1 MTPSSESID
10 TPDTAETPSKSPPR
24 KRPAQD
30 LITIREDTLPDTE
43 GLCEEELDEIY
54 EAAKQKDYKLSEL
67 QAMTMQELMHL
78 AGKEGVQSTS
88 GMGKQELVFELLKA
102 RVMNAGLG
110 WGEGVLDILPDG
122 FGFLRS
128 PSHCYAAGP
137 DDIYVSPSQ
146 IRRLNLRPGHL
157 VAGPIRPPKDG
168 ERYFA
173 LLRVEAIENG
183 PVDEL
188 QTRIPF
194 DDLTPLLPN
203 ERLSLDHQG
212 CGADVRLLDLL
223 APMGKGQ
230 RVIVQ
235 TPPLSGRSVLLT
247 NLARAILHNHPDV
260 YVIMLVI
267 DEQPEEITEMEQ
279 RTASSSMR
287 EIAASTFADPASRH
301 ISLSE
306 IVVEKARR
314 LVESGADVVILMD
327 SLTALTR
334 AYNQELQPS
343 GKTLS
348 NGLDAASLQK
358 PKRFFGAARKLEEG
372 GSLTI
377 LATALIET
385 GSKMDDVIFEEFKG
399 TGNMELHLDRR
410 LVDRR
415 IWPAIDISRSGTR
428 KEELLLDAKELEL
441 IYRLHRVL
449 ADMNPVETI
458 ELLKSRLEKV
468 KTNAEFLMTMN
479 LA

>member
-188 QTRIPF
+188 QTRVPF
-194 DDLTPLLPN
+194 DDLTPLLPD

-358 PKRFFGAARKLEEG
+358 PKRFLSSAHKLQEG

-377 LATALIET
+377 VATVLTDT
-385 GSKMDDVIFEEFKG
+385 GSPMNDVICDQFQSKANCEIV
-399 TGNMELHLDRR
+399 LD
-410 LVDRR
+410 
-415 IWPAIDISRSGTR
+415 
-428 KEELLLDAKELEL
+428 E
-441 IYRLHRVL
+441 HL
-449 ADMNPVETI
+449 ADLHIYPALDVFKTRTRREDSLMSDDEIKKIRNLRKQFGDSSPQEALEQLI
-458 ELLKSRLEKV
+458 QMIDQSESNEALLAGL
-468 KTNAEFLMTMN
+468 
-479 LA
+479 

>member
-10 TPDTAETPSKSPPR
+10 TPDTTETPSKSPPR
-24 KRPAQD
+24 RRPAQD

-67 QAMTMQELMHL
+67 QVMTMQELMHL

-194 DDLTPLLPN
+194 DDLTPLLPD

-212 CGADVRLLDLL
+212 CG
-223 APMGKGQ
+223 
-230 RVIVQ
+230 
-235 TPPLSGRSVLLT
+235 
-247 NLARAILHNHPDV
+247 
-260 YVIMLVI
+260 
-267 DEQPEEITEMEQ
+267 
-279 RTASSSMR
+279 
-287 EIAASTFADPASRH
+287 
-301 ISLSE
+301 
-306 IVVEKARR
+306 
-314 LVESGADVVILMD
+314 
-327 SLTALTR
+327 
-334 AYNQELQPS
+334 
-343 GKTLS
+343 
-348 NGLDAASLQK
+348 
-358 PKRFFGAARKLEEG
+358 
-372 GSLTI
+372 
-377 LATALIET
+377 
-385 GSKMDDVIFEEFKG
+385 
-399 TGNMELHLDRR
+399 
-410 LVDRR
+410 
-415 IWPAIDISRSGTR
+415 
-428 KEELLLDAKELEL
+428 
-441 IYRLHRVL
+441 
-449 ADMNPVETI
+449 
-458 ELLKSRLEKV
+458 
-468 KTNAEFLMTMN
+468 
-479 LA
+479 